1 MITTNK
7 CNEYPHE
14 VSCVHC
20 GSEHVILLNRKD
32 LEMWMSGEAYI
43 QDSLDYISKSDRE
56 LLISGTCDSCWKK
69 MWGEN

>member
-1 MITTNK
+1 MITTN
-7 CNEYPHE
+7 EYSHE

-20 GSEHVILLNRKD
+20 GSERVILLNRKD
-32 LEMWMSGEAYI
+32 LERWIAGEDYI
-43 QDSLDYISKSDRE
+43 QDCLDYISASDRE